1 MLRPRTPI
9 NVGLVY
15 SGQLDVVRFEMLD
28 DVIFVIERLS
38 VVMIDETWDLVLA
51 TDGLT
56 FVVPSPGVSV

>member
-1 MLRPRTPI
+1 
-9 NVGLVY
+9 
-15 SGQLDVVRFEMLD
+15 MLD